1 MQLTHSAR
9 NFFVPNER
17 VMVIFI
23 PFSLL
28 AAGFFSSPAT
38 FVPILLPIGGL
49 WYYVLSYLV
58 AALQPI
64 TGTVIAGFGDHFLTL
79 LAVTGLC
86 YLYVLACYISYVSK
100 RNHDRVRLAMI
111 FSLLGIF
118 AYPVAMTF
126 AIPYFVQQP
135 PIPPVK
141 VSYLDKQTC
150 NDIASAGSSS
160 WDPMAKMCT
169 VGGGIRTDQES
180 ILGISEGTVLK
191 LTGPSAKLENF
202 GGNGILNNGTIF
214 VDGGAT
220 LINAVDKMDPERS
233 AGVIINRGSI
243 VIRENSTFSNQG
255 RIDGVMN
262 AGRLVVDGTFENG
275 GEVFDSSRIEIRG
288 ELVNR
293 GIISNY
299 DERAQILNHG
309 SIINLGS
316 ISNAGGA
323 FQNYGSVENYG
334 RLSTGTLHNYSSI
347 DSTVGTISAERIYSY
362 CAATSELGDTD
373 AELIDSCLV

>member
-1 MQLTHSAR
+1 
-9 NFFVPNER
+9 
-17 VMVIFI
+17 
-23 PFSLL
+23 
-28 AAGFFSSPAT
+28 
-38 FVPILLPIGGL
+38 
-49 WYYVLSYLV
+49 
-58 AALQPI
+58 
-64 TGTVIAGFGDHFLTL
+64 
-79 LAVTGLC
+79 
-86 YLYVLACYISYVSK
+86 
-100 RNHDRVRLAMI
+100 
-111 FSLLGIF
+111 
-118 AYPVAMTF
+118 
-126 AIPYFVQQP
+126 
-135 PIPPVK
+135 
-141 VSYLDKQTC
+141 
-150 NDIASAGSSS
+150 
-160 WDPMAKMCT
+160 
-169 VGGGIRTDQES
+169 
-180 ILGISEGTVLK
+180 
-191 LTGPSAKLENF
+191 
-202 GGNGILNNGTIF
+202 
-214 VDGGAT
+214 
-220 LINAVDKMDPERS
+220 
-233 AGVIINRGSI
+233 